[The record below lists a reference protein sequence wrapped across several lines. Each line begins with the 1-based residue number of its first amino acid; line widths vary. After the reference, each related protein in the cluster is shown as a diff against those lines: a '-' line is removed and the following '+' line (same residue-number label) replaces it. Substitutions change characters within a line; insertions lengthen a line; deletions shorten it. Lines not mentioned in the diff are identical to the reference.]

1 MGLIGNPRNL
11 NFANAIS
18 AARCVGPL
26 LTHLLFRMGY
36 ATSQVF
42 LFWHFVVWAA
52 SDAIDGP
59 LARADGKATRLG
71 AFLDP
76 LGDKVLYWTE
86 IFRKLDGLFWWALPF
101 VFLLAVADAWSTWK
115 RFADIYSDKPLDAN
129 RLGKLKTGVLFV
141 IGIAP
146 LYLSELNWFPEQSY
160 FFAVLGNISICVSS
174 ILAFTSMARKHE
186 WI

>member
-1 MGLIGNPRNL
+1 MSIFRDPRNL
-11 NFANAIS
+11 NFANGIS

-42 LFWHFVVWAA
+42 LFWHFVVWAL
-52 SDAIDGP
+52 SDALDGP
-59 LARADGKATRLG
+59 IARKDGNPTRLG

-76 LGDKVLYWTE
+76 LGDKVLCWTE
-86 IFRKLDGLFWWALPF
+86 LFRKLDGLFGWALPF

-115 RFADIYSDKPLDAN
+115 RFTDVYSDNPLEAN
-129 RLGKLKTGVLFV
+129 RFGKLKTGILFV

-146 LYLSELNWFPEQSY
+146 LYLSELNWIPEWSY
-160 FFAVLGNISICVSS
+160 FLAVLGNVSICASS
-174 ILAFTSMARKHE
+174 LLAFASMARKHE